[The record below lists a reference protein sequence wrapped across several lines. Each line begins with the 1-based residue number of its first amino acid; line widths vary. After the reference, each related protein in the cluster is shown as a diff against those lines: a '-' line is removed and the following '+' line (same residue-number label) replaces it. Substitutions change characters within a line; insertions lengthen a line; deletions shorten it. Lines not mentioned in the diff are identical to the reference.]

1 MLNFSPRT
9 EEWLLSRLDFN
20 PAIARRDIRARS
32 RRANPWVVAFI
43 YLAALFGLGCLPL
56 LIGDTPSLSREGFM
70 GFVYGQTLLLV
81 ALMTGAAGSVSAR
94 ERDKGTEDAIRMT
107 SLTSRDYVIGAL
119 IGLLDQHLVLMAASV
134 PFAMWA
140 VVLGEVS
147 VLQVFG
153 CLALTLA
160 LLAAVG
166 ALALTNQTNIGT
178 ITATVAA
185 YVGVVF
191 CYQLASAVVVLF
203 LRAHPASSSVGTW
216 SALFLILLAWIG
228 FGSVAVSIT
237 DWVLARRS
245 GTRSVAEHSPFRRG
259 VITCVLLALLGVLLS
274 CVPWVA
280 SATRDE
286 LAALSPPAAVQR
298 VLGARSP
305 LFWSLGDT
313 AALWSTQLRAWAISM
328 TSLLLL
334 THVLCRIAVAAHK
347 KRNRREVET
356 VNNPRG

>member
-203 LRAHPASSSVGTW
+203 LRAHPASSSVGIW

-228 FGSVAVSIT
+228 FG
-237 DWVLARRS
+237 
-245 GTRSVAEHSPFRRG
+245 SVAEHSPFRRG

-305 LFWSLGDT
+305 LFWSPGDT